1 VQNAAIDTPSTLVH
15 VTGAALPRQCRK
27 QTHSATILEPWPRA
41 RRFLVR
47 RFLKAVLVL
56 GNKMNGITAKNR
68 KGVVKAFTIQSLHQ
82 LHLTK
87 AFDQQTS
94 VLQYLIRLLK
104 HRDPDLLRLS
114 QVR

>member
-1 VQNAAIDTPSTLVH
+1 
-15 VTGAALPRQCRK
+15 
-27 QTHSATILEPWPRA
+27 
-41 RRFLVR
+41 
-47 RFLKAVLVL
+47 VLVL